1 MIGLSTLATIISV
14 FSFPLVFVALIYP
27 HLTSARGRW
36 YGVCLYGGI
45 SIGMML
51 VAVVTSPDP
60 HGTNREW
67 TWIDWLV
74 VASGCG
80 FFLVFI
86 ARKYSNLKKQV
97 LAKRGTEA
105 KKKGSR
111 QGKNLQGR
119 RKRSS

>member
-27 HLTSARGRW
+27 QFTSARGRW
-36 YGVCLYGGI
+36 FGVCVYGGI

-60 HGTNREW
+60 HGTNQEW

-86 ARKYSNLKKQV
+86 ARKYSHLKKQV
-97 LAKRGTEA
+97 LVKRETVG
-105 KKKGSR
+105 KKKDGRLEKKS
-111 QGKNLQGR
+111 QGR
-119 RKRSS
+119 RKRSP

>member
-27 HLTSARGRW
+27 QFTSARGRW
-36 YGVCLYGGI
+36 FGVCVYGGI

-60 HGTNREW
+60 HGTNQEW

-80 FFLVFI
+80 FFLV
-86 ARKYSNLKKQV
+86 
-97 LAKRGTEA
+97 KRETVG
-105 KKKGSR
+105 KKKDGRLEKKS
-111 QGKNLQGR
+111 QGR
-119 RKRSS
+119 RKRSP

>member
-1 MIGLSTLATIISV
+1 
-14 FSFPLVFVALIYP
+14 
-27 HLTSARGRW
+27 
-36 YGVCLYGGI
+36 
-45 SIGMML
+45 MML

-60 HGTNREW
+60 HGANQEW

-97 LAKRGTEA
+97 LAKRGRGGLEKNHKEGGNVPRNLCRVL
-105 KKKGSR
+105 KKLKGKRES
-111 QGKNLQGR
+111 GKGNRLAFL
-119 RKRSS
+119 